1 MNQLLQEALLSTHHV
16 QHAAIIKRKDGSIK
30 AKSPLFEITPMDYTK
45 ILIAFESPRDVR
57 TGEAAITLMDMA
69 YRAVRADNLSLYAKN
84 DKSGIIVA
92 KTHGHYIVSTYDGT
106 MFASVC
112 AEAVEKLADYF
123 RKKNK

>member
-16 QHAAIIKRKDGSIK
+16 QHAAIIKRKDGSVK
-30 AKSPLFEITPMDYTK
+30 AKSPLFELSPADYSK
-45 ILIAFESPRDVR
+45 ILMAFENPREVR
-57 TGEAAITLMDMA
+57 TGEASISLMDVA

-92 KTHGHYIVSTYDGT
+92 KTHGHFILSTYDGT